1 MQHAPDINTPHNTI
15 ILCGGGINFVN
26 LPVHSNTNN
35 SMIPVNGKPVISWI
49 LNDLI
54 EKGIRSVIV
63 VLKET
68 NTRLRTFIDRNY
80 RHNLQVTYVTLSSS
94 ESIVHS
100 LFEGLKA
107 GQSQLPTRVILGD
120 TLIRDS
126 YPAHSDYI
134 FVQEVNDSQRW
145 CVADVSIY
153 GTVTGYHD
161 KQPHVP
167 RPHFAVCG
175 HYTFSNTGLLID
187 STAVCYASQKKQLS
201 DVLLSYQ
208 QKQPVT
214 AVKAEQ
220 WFDFGNIDNLLK
232 AKQQLLQSRFFN
244 SLSIDPLLNTI
255 TKISEFDEK
264 LRHELQWYK
273 LLPAHL
279 RVLTPRIIS
288 EEIINNRLHLVQEYY
303 GYPTLSELFLYSD
316 LDEEQ
321 WESIFMK
328 LFALNGIFRQHTAS
342 PDAMDAADLYL
353 TKNFARL
360 EAARAE
366 PYWNILLQQE
376 EIFFNGKKLINFHGL
391 EHEVRTRLQQLADNS
406 SCTILHG
413 DLCFSNILYDTSNQI
428 IRLIDPRGSFG
439 KPGIYGD
446 PRYDIAKLRHSVAG
460 GYDYIVSDLFELE
473 ENNGHFEGAIFK
485 NENAPALSHLFDAIL
500 QQHGYILPDIRL
512 IEAMLFI
519 SMVPLHKDKPQRQK
533 MMYLTGLEQLNE
545 LICE

>member
-15 ILCGGGINFVN
+15 ILCGGEINFVN
-26 LPVHSNTNN
+26 IPVHSNTNN

-49 LNDLI
+49 LNDLV

-68 NTRLRTFIDRNY
+68 NTRLRTFIERNY
-80 RHNLQVTYVTLSSS
+80 HHNLQVTYVTLSTS

-100 LFEGLKA
+100 LLEGLKA
-107 GQSQLPTRVILGD
+107 AQSQLPTRVILGD
-120 TLIRDS
+120 TLIRDEH
-126 YPAHSDYI
+126 PNFSDYI

-145 CVADVSIY
+145 CLADVSTNGI
-153 GTVTGYHD
+153 VIGYHD
-161 KQPHVP
+161 KQPHVT
-167 RPHFAVCG
+167 RPHYAVCG
-175 HYTFSNTGLLID
+175 HYAFSNTRALID
-187 STAVCYASQKKQLS
+187 STAVSYASQKKQLS
-201 DVLLSYQ
+201 DVLISYQ
-208 QKQPVT
+208 QNQLVT
-214 AVKAEQ
+214 AVKVEQ

-244 SLSIDPLLNTI
+244 SLTIDPLLNTI
-255 TKISEFDEK
+255 TKISDFDEK

-273 LLPAHL
+273 QLPPHL

-288 EEIINNRLHLVQEYY
+288 EEIINHRLHLVQEYY

-328 LFALNGIFRQHTAS
+328 LFALNGIFRKHTAS
-342 PDAMDAADLYL
+342 SDTMDAEGLYL
-353 TKNFARL
+353 TKNFARV
-360 EAARAE
+360 EAARTDH
-366 PYWNILLQQE
+366 YWDKLLQKQE
-376 EIFFNGKKLINFHGL
+376 IYFNGKKLVNFPIL
-391 EHEVRTRLQQLADNS
+391 ENEVRKRLKAVVENS
-406 SCTILHG
+406 TCAILHG

-446 PRYDIAKLRHSVAG
+446 PRYDIAKLRHSVG
-460 GYDYIVSDLFELE
+460 GCYDYIVSDLFELH
-473 ENNGHFEGAIFK
+473 ENNGHFEGTIFK
-485 NENAPALSHLFDAIL
+485 NDNADELSNLFDTIL
-500 QQHGYILPDIRL
+500 EQHGYLLPEIRL

-533 MMYLTGLEQLNE
+533 MMYITGIEKLNE
-545 LICE
+545 LICV